1 MDATCGLGIQPQPEE
16 NKVMKMIIMSP
27 NKKWSDLTAREKAP
41 FVLRGIVQFALLAE
55 ALADIYHRPAEEIN
69 GSKWLWSA
77 VALVNF
83 MGIGPIAYFLFG
95 RKRA

>member
-1 MDATCGLGIQPQPEE
+1 MF
-16 NKVMKMIIMSP
+16 IMAP

-41 FVLRGIVQFALLAE
+41 LVIRGIIQLALLAA
-55 ALADIYHRPAEEIN
+55 ALTDIHRRPAEQIN

-77 VALVNF
+77 AAFVNF
-83 MGIGPIAYFLFG
+83 MGIGPIAYFVFG

>member
-1 MDATCGLGIQPQPEE
+1 ME
-16 NKVMKMIIMSP
+16 MIIMSR

-41 FVLRGIVQFALLAE
+41 FVLRGIVQFALLAA
-55 ALADIYHRPAEEIN
+55 ALADIHRRPAEEIK